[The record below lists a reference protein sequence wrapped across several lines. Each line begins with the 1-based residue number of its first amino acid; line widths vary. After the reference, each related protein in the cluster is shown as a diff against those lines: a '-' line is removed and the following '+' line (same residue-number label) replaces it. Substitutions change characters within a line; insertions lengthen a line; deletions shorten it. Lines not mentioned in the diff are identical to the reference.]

1 MEGKNG
7 MLRESHYLSGR
18 LTTLVEAHAD
28 RLTRD
33 TVNKLQSSQQTPSYR
48 KLPYGELH
56 FRVNE
61 VYQNLGRWLWEKT
74 DAVIQSWYN
83 ELGERRCTEGIPL
96 SEVLWALTVTKQQL
110 IDDLDACTIA
120 DSAIELYRRQE
131 LDRLIG
137 HFFDRAAYYTA
148 VGYERSRVLT
158 ETASQ
163 SRKNHGAWVAY
174 RNRDFPGSFRS
185 VSHSSFSPYKGR

>member
-1 MEGKNG
+1 
-7 MLRESHYLSGR
+7 MLHESHHLSGR
-18 LTTLVEAHAD
+18 LTTIVETHAA

-33 TVNKLQSSQQTPSYR
+33 TVNKLQSSHQSPSYR
-48 KLPYGELH
+48 RLPYDELH
-56 FRVNE
+56 YRVNE

-83 ELGERRCTEGIPL
+83 ELGERRFAEGIPL

-110 IDDLDACTIA
+110 MNDLDACAMA

-137 HFFDRAAYYTA
+137 HFFDRALYYTA
-148 VGYERSRVLT
+148 VGYERSRVL
-158 ETASQ
+158 
-163 SRKNHGAWVAY
+163 
-174 RNRDFPGSFRS
+174 NRS
-185 VSHSSFSPYKGR
+185 

>member
-1 MEGKNG
+1 

-74 DAVIQSWYN
+74 DFVIQSWYN
-83 ELGERRCTEGIPL
+83 ELGERRFTEGIPL

-158 ETASQ
+158 ET
-163 SRKNHGAWVAY
+163 
-174 RNRDFPGSFRS
+174 D
-185 VSHSSFSPYKGR
+185 